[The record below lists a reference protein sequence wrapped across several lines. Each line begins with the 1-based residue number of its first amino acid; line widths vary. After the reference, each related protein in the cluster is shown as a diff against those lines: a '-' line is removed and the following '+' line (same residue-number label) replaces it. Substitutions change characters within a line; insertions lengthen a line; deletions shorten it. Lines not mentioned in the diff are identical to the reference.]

1 MFHQLPIEIIK
12 QYKTNENS
20 IFLLLKDSL
29 ALDLVVV
36 VVVVVVAV
44 VVVVDVALTQ
54 QDQYSYFRS
63 VVAKIGNFQI
73 SFQTFCIRIP
83 KLLVLDTVFDSLVV
97 LVVVASS
104 SSLDIVVVGVELV
117 EPIELVLVVVVDVV
131 DRNSAT
137 VLCVESAVPVVFWR
151 AICTRQLWRR

>member
-1 MFHQLPIEIIK
+1 M
-12 QYKTNENS
+12 
-20 IFLLLKDSL
+20 
-29 ALDLVVV
+29 DLVVV

-73 SFQTFCIRIP
+73 TFQTFCIRIP

-97 LVVVASS
+97 LVVASS